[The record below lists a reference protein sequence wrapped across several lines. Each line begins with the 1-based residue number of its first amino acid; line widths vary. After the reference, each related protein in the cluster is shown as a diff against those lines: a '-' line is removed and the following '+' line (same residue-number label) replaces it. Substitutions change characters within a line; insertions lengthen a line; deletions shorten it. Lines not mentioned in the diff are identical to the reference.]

1 MGNRKSFC
9 FRALLV
15 IAAAFIMASCG
26 NKTPKSVSI
35 DGKYVFEDNISM
47 SVITIS
53 GDRWT
58 MRTKF
63 GAPGYRYGTDDKF
76 DAGEMKGNILYH
88 SGLIPYGRVSNGT
101 VTIGFRQYT
110 KQ

>member
-1 MGNRKSFC
+1 MDNRKSFC
-9 FRALLV
+9 IKALLI
-15 IAAAFIMASCG
+15 IAMAVMMASCG
-26 NKTPKSVSI
+26 NKAPKSVSI
-35 DGKYVFEDNISM
+35 DGKYVFEDNISI

-76 DAGEMKGNILYH
+76 DAGEVKGNTLYH
-88 SGLIPYGRVSNGT
+88 SGLIPYGRISNGT

-110 KQ
+110 KE